1 MARIGGVQRG
11 GSILARIAFFLCRR
25 KVGKVIL
32 PVRVHALHPRLL
44 YGYGQMEMAQ
54 EKANRVPDAP
64 KSLGQ
69 ILVAMRVGCPF

>member
-1 MARIGGVQRG
+1 MARINGVKKG
-11 GSILARIAFFLCRR
+11 GSVLTRIAFFLARR

-54 EKANRVPDAP
+54 EKAKRVPDGI
-64 KSLGQ
+64 KLLGQ